1 MLALLTIIAFLNYSK
16 EMDADL
22 KALEQ
27 KLTTLINF
35 CTSLKDDNKQLRD
48 ALNQSQQDIAKLHD
62 NMQIASTKLEALM
75 RTLPTESYSSDE
87 TALENEWD
95 KK

>member
-1 MLALLTIIAFLNYSK
+1 MLALLTIITFLNYSE

-48 ALNQSQQDIAKLHD
+48 ALSQSQQDIAKLHD
-62 NMQIASTKLEALM
+62 NMQLASTKLEALM
-75 RTLPTESYSSDE
+75 STLPTDADASNV
-87 TALENEWD
+87 TALQNEWN